1 MIPIPTQ
8 ANVVPRAPQT
18 QLRLYRGVPWDNSYN
33 HVRLY
38 NSTQDLLNHL
48 ENWRVNPAGELGDQL
63 NEMAPIRVGSLDV
76 KVPFTE
82 MAALDLNYLAFNNYG
97 LHDEWVF
104 CFITSIEWRS
114 ERTTRIIFELDV
126 FQCNWYKMNVKPC
139 FVEYH
144 HIPKS
149 QDTIG
154 ANQIPVNIETGESV
168 VANSY
173 LYPLYNMD
181 ICVYVTEGTTGEPFD
196 GAVVNGIY
204 RTGSLGHY
212 SIDDVDTVNQLISQ
226 YTEEGIVD
234 DILAIFMA
242 PQLCINAIKGDGSNK
257 TEFNLPLNKGDIFG
271 GYTPHNNKLYSYPYC
286 YAMVDN
292 NEGQANV
299 YRFELSNNDD
309 HSIDFEITGA
319 MCTLPQVLLSPSNYK
334 GVNRLYSEALVI
346 SGFPQCAFQSDT
358 FKAWIAQNKGAL
370 AVQATS
376 IISDAVQAPVNAVTG
391 IATGGT
397 GAALGGIQATSST
410 FSALQGTMS
419 LLAQLRDKSV
429 VPAAVHG
436 KALSEN
442 VNVACSLTGYSF
454 YVMSCQEEFARVID
468 SFFDVYGYPIN
479 RVTTPN
485 LNSRTTWNYVKTA
498 GCGFSGAV
506 DLAQLQQIREI
517 FNKGVTLWHTDD
529 IGNYSLANN

>member
-1 MIPIPTQ
+1 MIPMPTQ

-48 ENWRVNPAGELGDQL
+48 EHWRVNLSSGLD
-63 NEMAPIRVGSLDV
+63 EMSPIRVGSLDV

-82 MAALDLNYLAFNNYG
+82 MSALDLNYLAFNNYG

-126 FQCNWYKMNVKPC
+126 FQCNWYKLNVKPC
-139 FVEYH
+139 FIEYH

-149 QDTIG
+149 QDSIG
-154 ANQIPVNIETGESV
+154 ANQIPVNLESGESV

-181 ICVYVTEGTTGEPFD
+181 ICVYVSEGTTGEPFD
-196 GAVVNGIY
+196 GSVVNGIY

-212 SIDDVDTVNQLISQ
+212 SVKDVETVNNLIKQ

-234 DILAIFMA
+234 DIMAIFMA
-242 PQLCINAIKGDGSNK
+242 PQICINAIKGDDSNRAK
-257 TEFNLPLNKGDIFG
+257 FKLPLNKGDIFG
-271 GYTPHNNKLYSYPYC
+271 GYIPRNKKLYSYPFC

-299 YRFELSNNDD
+299 YRFELSNNAD
-309 HSIDFEITGA
+309 HSIDFEIVGA
-319 MCTLPQVLLSPSNYK
+319 MCTLPQVLVSPLNYK
-334 GVNRLYSEALVI
+334 GVNHLFSESLVI

-358 FKAWIAQNKGAL
+358 FKAWVAQNKGAL

-376 IISDAVQAPVNAVTG
+376 IVTDSLQAPVGAVTAV
-391 IATGGT
+391 ATGG
-397 GAALGGIQATSST
+397 ASAVLGGMQATSSSV
-410 FSALQGTMS
+410 SAIQGTMS

-429 VPAAVHG
+429 VPASVHG

-442 VNVACSLTGYSF
+442 VNVACALTGFTF

-468 SFFDVYGYPIN
+468 SFFDVYGYPVN
-479 RVTTPN
+479 RVAMPN
-485 LNSRTTWNYVKTA
+485 IHTRSTWNYVKTA
-498 GCGFSGAV
+498 GCGFTGAV
-506 DLAQLQQIREI
+506 DLAQLQQIRAI
-517 FNKGVTLWHTDD
+517 FNRGVTLWHTDD
-529 IGNYSLANN
+529 IGNYSLQNN

>member
-1 MIPIPTQ
+1 MIPMPTQ

-48 ENWRVNPAGELGDQL
+48 ENWRVNLSSVLD
-63 NEMAPIRVGSLDV
+63 EMSPIRVGSLDV

-82 MAALDLNYLAFNNYG
+82 MSALDLNYLAFNNYG

-126 FQCNWYKMNVKPC
+126 FQCNWYKLNVKPC
-139 FVEYH
+139 FIEYH

-149 QDTIG
+149 QDRIG
-154 ANQIPVNIETGESV
+154 ANQIPVNLESGESV

-181 ICVYVTEGTTGEPFD
+181 ICVYVSEGTTGEPFD
-196 GAVVNGIY
+196 GSVVNGIY

-212 SIDDVDTVNQLISQ
+212 SVKDVETVNNLIKQ

-234 DILAIFMA
+234 DIMAIFMA
-242 PQLCINAIKGDGSNK
+242 PQICINAIKGDDSNRA
-257 TEFNLPLNKGDIFG
+257 EFKLPLNKGDIFG
-271 GYTPHNNKLYSYPYC
+271 GYIPRNNKLYSYPFC

-299 YRFELSNNDD
+299 YRFELSNNAD
-309 HSIDFEITGA
+309 HSIDFEIVGA
-319 MCTLPQVLLSPSNYK
+319 MCTLPQVLVSPSNYK
-334 GVNRLYSEALVI
+334 GVNRLFSESLVI

-358 FKAWIAQNKGAL
+358 FKAWVAQNKGAL

-376 IISDAVQAPVNAVTG
+376 IVADSLQAPVGAVTAV
-391 IATGGT
+391 ATGGAS
-397 GAALGGIQATSST
+397 AALGGMQATTSSV
-410 FSALQGTMS
+410 SAIQGTMS

-429 VPAAVHG
+429 VPASVHG

-442 VNVACSLTGYSF
+442 VNVACALTGFTF

-479 RVTTPN
+479 RVATPN
-485 LNSRTTWNYVKTA
+485 IHSRSTWNYVKTA
-498 GCGFSGAV
+498 GCGFTGAV
-506 DLAQLQQIREI
+506 DLAQLQQIRAI
-517 FNKGVTLWHTDD
+517 FNRGVTLWHTDD
-529 IGNYSLANN
+529 IGNYALPNN